1 MEGSNSNAQ
10 PARKVSRRR
19 KAIAVVATIA
29 VLGYFA
35 MVLLTDFKKATSV
48 YPNGFDPVIFERCK
62 PIYREMT
69 LTPYADKKF
78 AQFRE
83 YGNIWLLDSAKTSM
97 TRMEILNYP
106 ECFAEKVKASI
117 RHYDRHIIVL
127 FDVEKNREV
136 LVITNR

>member
-1 MEGSNSNAQ
+1 MEDSNSNTQ
-10 PARKVSRRR
+10 PARKKSRRR
-19 KAIAVVATIA
+19 KILALVATIA
-29 VLGYFA
+29 VLGYLA

-62 PIYREMT
+62 PIYREMA
-69 LTPYADKKF
+69 LTPYADEKF

-97 TRMEILNYP
+97 LRVELLNYP
-106 ECFAEKVKASI
+106 ECFAEEVKASI
-117 RHYDRHIIVL
+117 RFKERHIIVL